1 MSHPAPHGTT
11 PDTTSG
17 VVPSPDP
24 AGPGVRGVIWDLGN
38 VIVDWDPFHAIA
50 AGVGEVEARRFL
62 DADDVDFMAYNHG
75 PDSGDSWDDAEAEL
89 ERTRPHW
96 LPHARAYRR
105 HFEASLLGPVPGT
118 SELIHELHA
127 AGIGQWGLTNWS
139 DELYHPHAPRLFP
152 VLGLLGTVVV
162 SGTEGVAKPDP
173 AAYELAVER
182 AGLPAYELVF
192 VDDRASNVEA
202 AIACGLHG
210 LVFTGADRLRTDL
223 RALGLPV

>member
-1 MSHPAPHGTT
+1 MNDKTT
-11 PDTTSG
+11 PDTPSG
-17 VVPSPDP
+17 VVPPPDR
-24 AGPGVRGVIWDLGN
+24 AGAVVRGVIWDLGN

-50 AGVGEVEARRFL
+50 AGVGEAEARRFL

-75 PDSGDSWDDAEAEL
+75 PDS
-89 ERTRPHW
+89 
-96 LPHARAYRR
+96 ARAYRR
-105 HFEASLLGPVPGT
+105 HFGHSLLGPVPGT
-118 SELIHELHA
+118 SEIIRELHA

-162 SGTEGVAKPDP
+162 SGTEGVAKPDA

-182 AGLPAYELVF
+182 AGLPAYDLVF
-192 VDDRASNVEA
+192 VDDRVSNVEA

>member
-11 PDTTSG
+11 PDAASG
-17 VVPSPDP
+17 VVPSP
-24 AGPGVRGVIWDLGN
+24 GPDEPRVRGVIWDLGN

-50 AGVGEVEARRFL
+50 AGVGEAEARRFL
-62 DADDVDFMAYNHG
+62 DADDVDFLAYNHG
-75 PDSGDSWDDAEAEL
+75 PDSGDSWDDAEAALEL
-89 ERTRPHW
+89 SHPHW

-105 HFEASLLGPVPGT
+105 HFEHSLLGPVPGT
-118 SELIHELHA
+118 SEIIRELHA
-127 AGIGQWGLTNWS
+127 AGIGQWGLTNLS

-162 SGTEGVAKPDP
+162 SGTEGVAKPEA

-182 AGLPAYELVF
+182 AGLPAYDLVF